1 MKKKRKTGLLLTLTA
16 VLACLTAALVLL
28 QRYRSDQEAEK
39 AASESA
45 ADADAAVLISAEED
59 QIASIRVKNSHGDY
73 TFEKKEDRWIYRDAE
88 DFPLQQSYLTSLAG
102 AAAGLGGKREVSDS
116 LENAADYGLEEPAYI
131 FTVTDTDGN
140 ETTVCVGDENSKAS
154 VYYAYLEGGQKIY
167 TISEELPEAG
177 GYGLYDMIDAVS
189 FPGITVSN
197 INQVKMTLSD
207 GRWMLLTRE
216 MKEEKST
223 EEGDESAAA
232 AEQETVWVY
241 TDSQDRRVETE
252 TASSV
257 SWLQTVASIEYGSC
271 TDYKVEGEALKEY
284 GLDAPAELQISYS
297 VSDTAVAEDSE
308 DSGDA
313 ASETE
318 IILLLGSLNE
328 EGNYYLQQQGSSQ
341 LMSLDKETGDILMQ
355 MREKVTEQ

>member
-1 MKKKRKTGLLLTLTA
+1 M
-16 VLACLTAALVLL
+16 
-28 QRYRSDQEAEK
+28 
-39 AASESA
+39 
-45 ADADAAVLISAEED
+45 
-59 QIASIRVKNSHGDY
+59 
-73 TFEKKEDRWIYRDAE
+73 
-88 DFPLQQSYLTSLAG
+88 
-102 AAAGLGGKREVSDS
+102 
-116 LENAADYGLEEPAYI
+116 
-131 FTVTDTDGN
+131 
-140 ETTVCVGDENSKAS
+140 GDENSKAS

-284 GLDAPAELQISYS
+284 GFCLLYTSFSDLALGTYNFSKLHSLWMRYICILSYYS
-297 VSDTAVAEDSE
+297 AQALFV
-308 DSGDA
+308 
-313 ASETE
+313 
-318 IILLLGSLNE
+318 LGLW
-328 EGNYYLQQQGSSQ
+328 
-341 LMSLDKETGDILMQ
+341 MM
-355 MREKVTEQ
+355 